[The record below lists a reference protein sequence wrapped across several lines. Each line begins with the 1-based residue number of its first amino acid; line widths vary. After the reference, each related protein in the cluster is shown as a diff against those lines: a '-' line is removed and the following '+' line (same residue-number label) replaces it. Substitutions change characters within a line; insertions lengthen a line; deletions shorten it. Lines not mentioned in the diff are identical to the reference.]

1 MCRNC
6 QVASVQPWSR
16 QVARSAWTGVRRR
29 RGGTTWTGRGERRES
44 APSAGS
50 RVWRYWRAGALC
62 AGTWRRQAHDEPAPP
77 DERGGVTAG
86 HRPRPRGRRSPAA
99 RFREVLSTIACA
111 QTIIEFR
118 LYPNPHS
125 GLDFTG
131 RAEPTA
137 AELAPT
143 AQQRDGGGSGR
154 YWGSS
159 PGERAH
165 DETNRA
171 DDTGCG
177 ESVSLSAAS
186 GQLQFPAR
194 RTPLATGP
202 PQTDD
207 RPRRGTWTGCRMPR
221 PRRPTRPT
229 AWNPTRLAA
238 SAAAPTFCATSKRS
252 SIEMA
257 ATRRPTSFTTGT
269 RLT

>member
-1 MCRNC
+1 MM
-6 QVASVQPWSR
+6 SL
-16 QVARSAWTGVRRR
+16 RRR
-29 RGGTTWTGRGERRES
+29 MN
-44 APSAGS
+44 AAAS
-50 RVWRYWRAGALC
+50 RPAIVRARAGED
-62 AGTWRRQAHDEPAPP
+62 RRPPVSGKSSPPSRAPKLL
-77 DERGGVTAG
+77 
-86 HRPRPRGRRSPAA
+86 
-99 RFREVLSTIACA
+99 LSSA
-111 QTIIEFR
+111 
-118 LYPNPHS
+118 YPNPHS

-143 AQQRDGGGSGR
+143 AQQRDVGGSGR

-165 DETNRA
+165 DERNRA

-177 ESVSLSAAS
+177 ESVSLSAES

-194 RTPLATGP
+194 LTPLATGP
-202 PQTDD
+202 PQTD
-207 RPRRGTWTGCRMPR
+207 
-221 PRRPTRPT
+221 
-229 AWNPTRLAA
+229 
-238 SAAAPTFCATSKRS
+238 PTFCATSKRS